1 MRVSR
6 LFVSMELSS
15 GDLLTLDN
23 ESSHYVRTVLRLKKN
38 DALCLFNGSGVEY
51 SADVYLVTRKLVQ
64 VQLGQAAER
73 RVESPLTLV
82 FGIGI
87 ARGDRMDWAIQ
98 KAVELGVYSIT
109 PLLTARTVVQVK
121 DDKKQQRT
129 EHWQKIMIHAAEQC
143 QRTMV
148 PELTEIVALEH
159 WVQRQTG
166 LKLFLDPYAQLSLND
181 VQPID
186 NKVSL
191 LSGPEGGF
199 TQNERDLAK
208 AAGFIP
214 IRLGPRVLRSE
225 TAALAAISAVQML
238 WGDFAVF
245 EG

>member
-6 LFVSMELSS
+6 LFVPMDLSS
-15 GDLLTLDN
+15 GALLSLDN
-23 ESSHYVRTVLRLKKN
+23 ESSHYVRTVLRLKKH

-51 SADVYLVTRKLVQ
+51 SAEVYLVTRKLVQ
-64 VQLGQAAER
+64 IQLGQAAER
-73 RVESPLTLV
+73 SVESPLILV
-82 FGIGI
+82 FGLGI

-98 KAVELGVYSIT
+98 KAVELGVHSVT
-109 PLLTARTVVQVK
+109 PLLTERTVIQLK

-129 EHWQKIMIHAAEQC
+129 DHWQKIMIHATEQC
-143 QRTMV
+143 QRTVV
-148 PELTEIVALEH
+148 PELTEIVTLEH
-159 WVQRQTG
+159 WVPQQTG

-199 TQNERDLAK
+199 TENERERAQ

-238 WGDFAVF
+238 WGDFAVL
-245 EG
+245 GR

>member
-73 RVESPLTLV
+73 SVESPLTLV

-109 PLLTARTVVQVK
+109 PLLKARTVVQVK